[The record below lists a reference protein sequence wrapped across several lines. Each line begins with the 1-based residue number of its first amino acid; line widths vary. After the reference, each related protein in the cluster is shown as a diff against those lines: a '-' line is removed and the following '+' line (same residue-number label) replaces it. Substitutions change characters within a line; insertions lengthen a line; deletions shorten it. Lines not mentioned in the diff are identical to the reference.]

1 MSPDTEDLM
10 VKTIDIPEKNL
21 PEKNTERDS
30 VLKHKEYE
38 PPEKA
43 VTLEAG
49 DDDKHLKTQGR
60 IIHNT

>member
-1 MSPDTEDLM
+1 M
-10 VKTIDIPEKNL
+10 VKTIDNSEKNL
-21 PEKNTERDS
+21 PEKNTERDF
-30 VLKHKEYE
+30 VLKHKEYK
-38 PPEKA
+38 PPEKV